1 MCLLFYCWFTR
12 SHNLMPRAI
21 YKLFEA
27 NTNTC
32 CKLCIWRKHFLSLQ
46 AELSLII
53 TPQKFSTNA
62 LAFLIFKIK
71 AIEANTIG
79 LIYTALVG
87 GFKGFTHCNIE
98 SCLRYSKDTYFLLP
112 NNRREVI
119 DYWFIYGRRTWG
131 YNFTLFADT

>member
-1 MCLLFYCWFTR
+1 
-12 SHNLMPRAI
+12 MPRAI

-32 CKLCIWRKHFLSLQ
+32 RKLCIWRKHFLSLQ
-46 AELSLII
+46 AELSFII
-53 TPQKFSTNA
+53 TPHKLSRNA

-71 AIEANTIG
+71 AIEADSIG

-98 SCLRYSKDTYFLLP
+98 GCLRYSKDAYFSLP
-112 NNRREVI
+112 DNWRKIINH
-119 DYWFIYGRRTWG
+119 WFIYGR
-131 YNFTLFADT
+131 